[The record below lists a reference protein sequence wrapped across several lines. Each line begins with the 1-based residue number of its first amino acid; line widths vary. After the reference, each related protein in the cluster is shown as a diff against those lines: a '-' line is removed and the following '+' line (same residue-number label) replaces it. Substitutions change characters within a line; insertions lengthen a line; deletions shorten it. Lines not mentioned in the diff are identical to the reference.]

1 MASVVFEKSLGGN
14 VKARRVL
21 VGYTELT
28 TAGASQNISLG
39 SALPNGA
46 VMIGCRYILKT
57 VFTSGS
63 ITGLTVEIGTSA
75 DTDGL
80 ITAGQLLS
88 GSPTAGSERAVI
100 GVGVGVSSATPLAR
114 FTASGANL
122 GDGSATALTAGV
134 VYVDLIFAV
143 LPTF

>member
-1 MASVVFEKSLGGN
+1 MASVVFEKSIGGN

-21 VGYTELT
+21 VSYTELV

-39 SALPNGA
+39 TALPSGA
-46 VMIGCRYILKT
+46 ILMGARYILKT

-63 ITGLTVEIGTSA
+63 ITGITAEVGTSA
-75 DTDGL
+75 DTDGI
-80 ITAGQLLS
+80 ITAGELLS
-88 GSPTAGSERAVI
+88 GSPAAGSERAVE
-100 GVGVGVSSATPLAR
+100 GVGVGVSAATPLIR

-122 GDGSATALTAGV
+122 GDGSATALTAGAI
-134 VYVDLIFAV
+134 YVDLVYVA